1 MDRLA
6 GVAASIERDPAAAA
20 RAAAEI
26 AEDARSSSDWAT
38 ASAAEATRGRA
49 LRMLGE
55 MALAEQPLRAAVDAA
70 RRAADTEL
78 EADAQIALGGVL
90 SAMGRHDE
98 AFEALDVARRVG
110 SPPLQERA
118 TLQRAAV
125 CRDVRRLDESLALF
139 DGALPAVRAPGRE
152 LDLARV
158 QANRGGILLFQGDPF
173 AAIPPLEESARLL
186 AECGHEFVR
195 LQVLHDLGCAVAHTG
210 DLPRAL
216 DLFDE
221 ASTGMAAL
229 GHDASLPLLSRAEV
243 LLRAGLCSDA
253 RGAADDAVRRLEA
266 EGNGYAAAQALV
278 AFAEAS
284 RLDGDD
290 GGALHAATRAARS
303 FSEGGA
309 AGWAGTAGVE
319 VARTRFAL
327 GQVTLDDV
335 ATLRA
340 ISAEHASTGDLR
352 SEVSS
357 RCLTALI
364 AATIGDQATAVD
376 EVVTARASA
385 ARAPLIEFDVAIHTA
400 DAACA
405 LAAGDLDGARRSTDA
420 ALDAIETANALFRG
434 AANAALATEGRSVA
448 DVAARLA
455 AADDDPLQSLGW
467 IERVLAVSTGS
478 VAAGPTDHAT
488 EVALTQLRTITG
500 ELRRAERDGAPTE
513 ELRTA
518 QAEMESRLRDT
529 WLRRVGARDRSS
541 KLDPCALGDLMDG
554 RAIASVVVRRT
565 AAFAVVV
572 DAAGSRRIDLGD
584 ASALRGVCER
594 AGTTYRGLVAGGA
607 PAVAEARR
615 RAFVAAI
622 DALDAALLRPL
633 GVSADEVVL
642 VVPPALTALPWAA
655 TPTLV
660 ARRFTLA
667 PSVAWWQQTIG
678 SSTPSPPE
686 RALVVAG
693 PHLDGAAAE
702 VAAVAAVHHRPTVLQ
717 GADAGA
723 AETLAEL
730 ATHDVAHVAAHG
742 RFRHDNPLWSTIE
755 LADGPLSMFELQAL
769 ATVPRTFVVATCDSA
784 LSGSRASDDLQGL
797 AGTLLALGAAT
808 VVASIG
814 ALPDDEATRATMVA
828 VHRDLVSGVGPAESL
843 RRRRGGSDA
852 ATISA
857 TDASLVTFGVGA

>member
-1 MDRLA
+1 MA

-26 AEDARSSSDWAT
+26 ADDARATSDWAT

-70 RRAADTEL
+70 RQAADTEL

-98 AFEALDVARRVG
+98 AFEALDVARTIG

-139 DGALPAVRAPGRE
+139 DSALPALRAGGRE

-158 QANRGGILLFQGDPF
+158 QANRGGILLFRGDPF

-221 ASTGMAAL
+221 ASAGMAAL

-243 LLRAGLCSDA
+243 LLRAGLSSDA
-253 RGAADDAVRRLEA
+253 RDAAADAVRRLDA

-278 AFAEAS
+278 ALAEAS

-290 GGALHAATRAARS
+290 GAALAAATRAARS
-303 FSEGGA
+303 FAEGGA

-327 GQVTLDDV
+327 GEVTDDDI
-335 ATLRA
+335 AHLRA
-340 ISAEHASTGDLR
+340 ISGEHAAIGDLR
-352 SEVSS
+352 SEVAT
-357 RCLTALI
+357 RCLTAL
-364 AATIGDQATAVD
+364 V
-376 EVVTARASA
+376 ASA
-385 ARAPLIEFDVAIHTA
+385 LDRHEVACVEITNARSLAARSPLVEFDIMLHTA
-400 DAACA
+400 DAATA
-405 LAAGDLDGARRSTDA
+405 LATGDLDTARRSTGA
-420 ALDAIETANALFRG
+420 ALDAIQTANSLFRG
-434 AANAALATEGRSVA
+434 AANAALATEGRAVA
-448 DVAARLA
+448 DIAVRLA
-455 AADDDPLQSLGW
+455 AAEDDPLQALGW
-467 IERVLAVSTGS
+467 FERVLAVSTGS
-478 VAAGPTDHAT
+478 AAAVPADAGTDL
-488 EVALTQLRTITG
+488 ALTHLRTITG

-513 ELRTA
+513 ELRSA
-518 QAEMESRLRDT
+518 QVALESRLRDT
-529 WLRRVGARDRSS
+529 WLRRAGSRGDTPRF
-541 KLDPCALGDLMDG
+541 DPCTLGDLLDR
-554 RAIASVVVRRT
+554 RAIVSIVIGRS
-565 AAFAVVV
+565 AAFAVVI
-572 DAAGSRRIDLGD
+572 DPRGTRRIDLGD
-584 ASALRGVCER
+584 GAVVRSACER
-594 AGTTYRGLVAGGA
+594 AVSAYHGIVTGGA
-607 PAVAEARR
+607 PAVAAARR
-615 RAFVAAI
+615 RAFVAATA
-622 DALDAALLRPL
+622 ALDATLLTPL
-633 GVSADEVVL
+633 GIDADEVVL
-642 VVPPALTALPWAA
+642 VVPPAIAALPWAA
-655 TPTLV
+655 TATLLP
-660 ARRFTLA
+660 RRFSLV
-667 PSVAWWQQTIG
+667 PSVAWWQRAAA
-678 SSTPSPPE
+678 SPPTPGE

-693 PHLDGAAAE
+693 PRLTGADTE
-702 VAAVAAVHHRPTVLQ
+702 VADVAAVHASPTVLH
-717 GADAGA
+717 GTDAGVA
-723 AETLAEL
+723 AVLAEL
-730 ATHDVAHVAAHG
+730 PHHDVAHIAAHG
-742 RFRHDNPLWSTIE
+742 RFRHDNPMWSTIE
-755 LADGPLSMFELQAL
+755 LADGPLSMFELQSL
-769 ATVPRTFVVATCDSA
+769 GGVPRTFVVATCDSA

-797 AGTLLALGAAT
+797 AGTLLGLGATT

-828 VHRDLVSGVGPAESL
+828 VHRDLLSGVGPAESL
-843 RRRRGGSDA
+843 RRRRAGADA
-852 ATISA
+852 STISA
-857 TDASLVTFGVGA
+857 TDAALVTFGVGS